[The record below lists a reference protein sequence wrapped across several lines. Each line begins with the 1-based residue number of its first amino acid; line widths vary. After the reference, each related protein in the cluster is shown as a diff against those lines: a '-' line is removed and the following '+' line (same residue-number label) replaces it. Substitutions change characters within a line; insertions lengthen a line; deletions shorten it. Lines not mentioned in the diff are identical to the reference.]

1 MIGKIITHEIF
12 LCGKSFFVAYHFLM
26 QMQSLRRELSSGVQ
40 PLHETFVALVRIF
53 AKKGLSTRGMEIL
66 AAMERYKYDIRK
78 AWLILVGMEI
88 DLCFIFGYWEDYSS
102 FHDLKQRN

>member
-1 MIGKIITHEIF
+1 
-12 LCGKSFFVAYHFLM
+12 
-26 QMQSLRRELSSGVQ
+26 
-40 PLHETFVALVRIF
+40 
-53 AKKGLSTRGMEIL
+53 MEIL

-102 FHDLKQRN
+102 FHCLKQRN